1 MYLSSLQKFILKT
14 ALSNINSESLTLY
27 SDAQESSVIK
37 SKKKTDSLKKKLL
50 TSSINEFLKIKKEI
64 EINQI
69 QYSVTNFGIIEINS
83 NTHAHIYFFE
93 PIIKF
98 YKIKPKDNFI
108 EIKDSIFKNISENR
122 KQFEIKKRKYIRVD
136 GNHKRGVIRG
146 ECKYLKKAKASLSR
160 SFSTLVK
167 KKLIRKISIIDY
179 ENKEIGIGFNLT
191 ELGKKT
197 INEKK

>member
-1 MYLSSLQKFILKT
+1 MYLSSLQKFILKK

-37 SKKKTDSLKKKLL
+37 SKNKTDTLKKKLL

-64 EINQI
+64 EMNQI
-69 QYSVTNFGIIEINS
+69 KYSVTNFGIIEINS

-108 EIKDSIFKNISENR
+108 EIKDSIFENISENR

-146 ECKYLKKAKASLSR
+146 ESKIFKKTKASVSR
-160 SFSTLVK
+160 TYKTLINKGLLRKINIINYNK
-167 KKLIRKISIIDY
+167 KK
-179 ENKEIGIGFNLT
+179 IGIGFNLT
-191 ELGKKT
+191 KAGYKISKT
-197 INEKK
+197 I

>member
-1 MYLSSLQKFILKT
+1 LYLSSLQKFILKK
-14 ALSNINSESLTLY
+14 ALNNINSESLTLY
-27 SDAQESSVIK
+27 SDAQESSIIK
-37 SKKKTDSLKKKLL
+37 SKNKTYSLKKKLL

-69 QYSVTNFGIIEINS
+69 KYPVTNFGIIEINS

-122 KQFEIKKRKYIRVD
+122 KQFEIKKRKYIRLD

-146 ECKYLKKAKASLSR
+146 ESKIFKKTKASVSR
-160 SFSTLVK
+160 TYKTLINK
-167 KKLIRKISIIDY
+167 GLLRKIDIINY
-179 ENKEIGIGFNLT
+179 NKEKIGIGFNLT
-191 ELGKKT
+191 KAGYKISKT
-197 INEKK
+197 I

>member
-27 SDAQESSVIK
+27 SDAQESTIIK
-37 SKKKTDSLKKKLL
+37 SNNKTDSLKKKLL

-69 QYSVTNFGIIEINS
+69 KYSVTNFGIIEINS

-146 ECKYLKKAKASLSR
+146 ESKIFKKTKASVSR
-160 SFSTLVK
+160 TYKTLIK
-167 KKLIRKISIIDY
+167 KGLLRKIDIINY
-179 ENKEIGIGFNLT
+179 NKEKIGIGFNLT
-191 ELGKKT
+191 KAGYKLSKT
-197 INEKK
+197 I

>member
-1 MYLSSLQKFILKT
+1 MYLSSLQKFILNT

-37 SKKKTDSLKKKLL
+37 SKNKTKSLKKKLL

-64 EINQI
+64 EMNQI
-69 QYSVTNFGIIEINS
+69 KYSVTNFGIIEINS

-122 KQFEIKKRKYIRVD
+122 KQFEIKKRKYIRID

-146 ECKYLKKAKASLSR
+146 ESKIFKKTKASVSR
-160 SFSTLVK
+160 SYKTLIK
-167 KKLIRKISIIDY
+167 KGLLRKIDIINY
-179 ENKEIGIGFNLT
+179 NKEKIGIGFNLT
-191 ELGKKT
+191 KTGYKLSKT
-197 INEKK
+197 I

>member
-1 MYLSSLQKFILKT
+1 MYLSSLQKFILKK
-14 ALSNINSESLTLY
+14 ALSNINRESLTLY

-37 SKKKTDSLKKKLL
+37 SKNKTNSLKKKLL
-50 TSSINEFLKIKKEI
+50 TSSINELLKIKKEI

-69 QYSVTNFGIIEINS
+69 KYPVTNFGIIEINS

-122 KQFEIKKRKYIRVD
+122 KQFEIKKRKYIRLD

-146 ECKYLKKAKASLSR
+146 ESKIFKKTKASVSR
-160 SFSTLVK
+160 TYKTLINK
-167 KKLIRKISIIDY
+167 GLLRKIDIINY
-179 ENKEIGIGFNLT
+179 NKEKIGIGFNLT
-191 ELGKKT
+191 KAGYKISKT
-197 INEKK
+197 I

>member
-27 SDAQESSVIK
+27 SDAQESTIIK
-37 SKKKTDSLKKKLL
+37 SNNKTDSLKKKLL

-64 EINQI
+64 EIDQI
-69 QYSVTNFGIIEINS
+69 KYSITNFGIIEVNS

-98 YKIKPKDNFI
+98 YKIKPKDNFM
-108 EIKDSIFKNISENR
+108 EIKDSIFENISENR

-146 ECKYLKKAKASLSR
+146 ESKIFKKTKASVSR
-160 SFSTLVK
+160 TYKTLINKGLLRKIDIINYK
-167 KKLIRKISIIDY
+167 KKK
-179 ENKEIGIGFNLT
+179 IGIGFNLT
-191 ELGKKT
+191 KVGYKISKT
-197 INEKK
+197 I

>member
-1 MYLSSLQKFILKT
+1 LYLSSLQKFILKT
-14 ALSNINSESLTLY
+14 ALSNLNSESLTLY
-27 SDAQESSVIK
+27 SDAQESSIIK
-37 SKKKTDSLKKKLL
+37 SKNKTDSLKKKLL

-69 QYSVTNFGIIEINS
+69 KYSVTNFGIIEVNS

-136 GNHKRGVIRG
+136 GNHKRGIIRG
-146 ECKYLKKAKASLSR
+146 ESKIFKKTKASVSR
-160 SFSTLVK
+160 TYKTLIK
-167 KKLIRKISIIDY
+167 KDLLRKIDIINY
-179 ENKEIGIGFNLT
+179 NKEKIGIGFNLT
-191 ELGKKT
+191 KAGYKISKT
-197 INEKK
+197 I

>member
-37 SKKKTDSLKKKLL
+37 SKNKTDSLKKKLL

-69 QYSVTNFGIIEINS
+69 KYSVTNFGIIEINS

-136 GNHKRGVIRG
+136 GNHKRGIIRG
-146 ECKYLKKAKASLSR
+146 ESKIFKKTKASVSR
-160 SFSTLVK
+160 TYKTLIK
-167 KKLIRKISIIDY
+167 KGLLRKIDIINY
-179 ENKEIGIGFNLT
+179 NKEKIGIGFNLT
-191 ELGKKT
+191 KAGYKISKT
-197 INEKK
+197 I

>member
-1 MYLSSLQKFILKT
+1 MYLSSLQKFILKK
-14 ALSNINSESLTLY
+14 ALNNINSESLTLY

-37 SKKKTDSLKKKLL
+37 SKNKTDTLKKKLL

-69 QYSVTNFGIIEINS
+69 KYPVTNFGIIEINS

-146 ECKYLKKAKASLSR
+146 ESKIFKKTKASVSR
-160 SFSTLVK
+160 TYKTLINK
-167 KKLIRKISIIDY
+167 GLLRKIDIINY
-179 ENKEIGIGFNLT
+179 NKEKIGIGFNLT
-191 ELGKKT
+191 KAGYKISKT
-197 INEKK
+197 I

>member
-14 ALSNINSESLTLY
+14 ALSNLNSESLTLY
-27 SDAQESSVIK
+27 SDAQESSIIK
-37 SKKKTDSLKKKLL
+37 SKNKTDSLKKKLL

-69 QYSVTNFGIIEINS
+69 KYSVTNFGIIEVNS

-146 ECKYLKKAKASLSR
+146 ESKIFKKTKASVSR
-160 SFSTLVK
+160 TYKTLIK
-167 KKLIRKISIIDY
+167 KGLLRKIDIINY
-179 ENKEIGIGFNLT
+179 NKEKIGIGFNLT
-191 ELGKKT
+191 KAGYKISKT
-197 INEKK
+197 I

>member
-37 SKKKTDSLKKKLL
+37 SKNKTDSLKKKLL

-146 ECKYLKKAKASLSR
+146 ESKIFKKTKASVSR
-160 SFSTLVK
+160 TYKTLIK
-167 KKLIRKISIIDY
+167 KGLLRKIDIINY
-179 ENKEIGIGFNLT
+179 NKEKIGIGFNLT
-191 ELGKKT
+191 KAGYKISKT
-197 INEKK
+197 I

>member
-1 MYLSSLQKFILKT
+1 MYFSNLQKFILKT

-37 SKKKTDSLKKKLL
+37 SKNKSDSLKKKLL

-69 QYSVTNFGIIEINS
+69 KYSVTNFGIIEINS

-108 EIKDSIFKNISENR
+108 KIKNSIFENISENR
-122 KQFEIKKRKYIRVD
+122 KQFEIKKRKYIRID

-146 ECKYLKKAKASLSR
+146 ESKIFKKTKASVSR
-160 SFSTLVK
+160 TYKTLINK
-167 KKLIRKISIIDY
+167 GLLRKIDIINY
-179 ENKEIGIGFNLT
+179 NKEKIGIGFNLT
-191 ELGKKT
+191 KAGYKISKT
-197 INEKK
+197 I

>member
-1 MYLSSLQKFILKT
+1 MYLSSLQKFILKK

-37 SKKKTDSLKKKLL
+37 SKNKTDTLKKKLL

-64 EINQI
+64 EMNQI
-69 QYSVTNFGIIEINS
+69 KYPVTNFGIIEINS

-108 EIKDSIFKNISENR
+108 EIKDSIFENISENR

-146 ECKYLKKAKASLSR
+146 ESKIFKKTKASVSR
-160 SFSTLVK
+160 TYKTLINK
-167 KKLIRKISIIDY
+167 GLLRKINIINY
-179 ENKEIGIGFNLT
+179 NKEKIGIGFNLT
-191 ELGKKT
+191 KAGYKISKT
-197 INEKK
+197 I

>member
-37 SKKKTDSLKKKLL
+37 SKNKTDTLKKKLL

-64 EINQI
+64 EMNQI
-69 QYSVTNFGIIEINS
+69 KYPVTNFGIIEINS

-146 ECKYLKKAKASLSR
+146 ESKIFKKTKASVSR
-160 SFSTLVK
+160 TYKTLINK
-167 KKLIRKISIIDY
+167 GLLRKIDIINY
-179 ENKEIGIGFNLT
+179 NKEKIGIGFNLT
-191 ELGKKT
+191 KAGYKISKT
-197 INEKK
+197 I

>member
-1 MYLSSLQKFILKT
+1 MYLSSLQKFILKK
-14 ALSNINSESLTLY
+14 ALNNINSESLTLY

-37 SKKKTDSLKKKLL
+37 SKNKTDTLKKKLL

-64 EINQI
+64 EMNQI
-69 QYSVTNFGIIEINS
+69 KYPVTNFGIIEINS

-146 ECKYLKKAKASLSR
+146 ESKIFKKTKASVSR
-160 SFSTLVK
+160 TYKTLINK
-167 KKLIRKISIIDY
+167 GLLRKINIINY
-179 ENKEIGIGFNLT
+179 NKEKIGIGFNLT
-191 ELGKKT
+191 KAGYKISKT
-197 INEKK
+197 I

>member
-1 MYLSSLQKFILKT
+1 MYLSSLQKFILKP

-37 SKKKTDSLKKKLL
+37 SKNKTDSLKKKLL

-69 QYSVTNFGIIEINS
+69 KYSVTNFGIIEINS

-146 ECKYLKKAKASLSR
+146 ESKIFKKTKASVSR
-160 SFSTLVK
+160 TYKTLIK
-167 KKLIRKISIIDY
+167 KGLLRKIDIINY
-179 ENKEIGIGFNLT
+179 NKEKIGIGFNLT
-191 ELGKKT
+191 KAGYKISKT
-197 INEKK
+197 I

>member
-27 SDAQESSVIK
+27 SDAQESTIIK
-37 SKKKTDSLKKKLL
+37 SNNKTDSLKKKLL
-50 TSSINEFLKIKKEI
+50 TFSINEFLKIKKEI
-64 EINQI
+64 EMDQI
-69 QYSVTNFGIIEINS
+69 KYPVTNFGIIEINS

-108 EIKDSIFKNISENR
+108 EIKDSIFENISENR

-146 ECKYLKKAKASLSR
+146 ESKIFKKTKASVSR
-160 SFSTLVK
+160 TYKTLINK
-167 KKLIRKISIIDY
+167 GLLRKINIINY
-179 ENKEIGIGFNLT
+179 NKEKIGIGFNLT
-191 ELGKKT
+191 KAGYKISKT
-197 INEKK
+197 I

>member
-1 MYLSSLQKFILKT
+1 MYLSNLQKFILKT

-27 SDAQESSVIK
+27 SDAQESTIIK
-37 SKKKTDSLKKKLL
+37 SNNKTDSIKKKLL
-50 TSSINEFLKIKKEI
+50 TSTINEFLKIKKEI
-64 EINQI
+64 EMNQI
-69 QYSVTNFGIIEINS
+69 KYSVTNFGIIEVNS

-108 EIKDSIFKNISENR
+108 KIKNSIFENISENR

-146 ECKYLKKAKASLSR
+146 ESKIFKKTKASVSR
-160 SFSTLVK
+160 TYKTLINK
-167 KKLIRKISIIDY
+167 GLLRKIDIINY
-179 ENKEIGIGFNLT
+179 NKEKIGIGFNLT
-191 ELGKKT
+191 KAGYKISKT
-197 INEKK
+197 I

>member
-1 MYLSSLQKFILKT
+1 MYLSSLQKFILKK

-37 SKKKTDSLKKKLL
+37 SKNKTDTLKKKLL
-50 TSSINEFLKIKKEI
+50 TSSMNEFLKIKKEI
-64 EINQI
+64 EMNQI
-69 QYSVTNFGIIEINS
+69 KYSVTNFGIIEINS

-108 EIKDSIFKNISENR
+108 EIKDSIFENISENR

-146 ECKYLKKAKASLSR
+146 ESKIFKKTKASVSR
-160 SFSTLVK
+160 TYKTLINK
-167 KKLIRKISIIDY
+167 GLLRKINIINY
-179 ENKEIGIGFNLT
+179 NKEKIGIGFNLT
-191 ELGKKT
+191 KAGYKISKT
-197 INEKK
+197 I

>member
-37 SKKKTDSLKKKLL
+37 SKNKTNSLKKKLL

-69 QYSVTNFGIIEINS
+69 KYSVTNFGIIEINS

-146 ECKYLKKAKASLSR
+146 ESKIFKKTKASVSR
-160 SFSTLVK
+160 TYKTLIK
-167 KKLIRKISIIDY
+167 KGLLRKIDIINY
-179 ENKEIGIGFNLT
+179 NKEKIGIGFNLT
-191 ELGKKT
+191 KAGYKISKT
-197 INEKK
+197 I

>member
-1 MYLSSLQKFILKT
+1 MYLSSLQKFILKK
-14 ALSNINSESLTLY
+14 ALNNINSESLTLY
-27 SDAQESSVIK
+27 SDAQESSIIK
-37 SKKKTDSLKKKLL
+37 SKNKTYSLKKKLL

-69 QYSVTNFGIIEINS
+69 KYPVTNFGIIEINS

-122 KQFEIKKRKYIRVD
+122 KQFEIKKRKYIRLD

-146 ECKYLKKAKASLSR
+146 ESKIFKKTKASVSR
-160 SFSTLVK
+160 TYKTLINK
-167 KKLIRKISIIDY
+167 GLLRKIDIINY
-179 ENKEIGIGFNLT
+179 NKEKIGIGFNLT
-191 ELGKKT
+191 KAGYKISKT
-197 INEKK
+197 I

>member
-37 SKKKTDSLKKKLL
+37 SKNKTDSLKKKLL

-69 QYSVTNFGIIEINS
+69 KYSVTNFGIIEINS

-108 EIKDSIFKNISENR
+108 GIKDSIFKNISENR

-146 ECKYLKKAKASLSR
+146 ESKIFKKTKASVSR
-160 SFSTLVK
+160 TYKTLIK
-167 KKLIRKISIIDY
+167 KGLLRKINIINY
-179 ENKEIGIGFNLT
+179 NKEKIGIGFNLT
-191 ELGKKT
+191 KAGYKISKT
-197 INEKK
+197 I

>member
-27 SDAQESSVIK
+27 SDAQESTIIK
-37 SKKKTDSLKKKLL
+37 SNNNNDSLKKKLL

-64 EINQI
+64 EMDQI
-69 QYSVTNFGIIEINS
+69 KYSVTNFGIIEVNS

-108 EIKDSIFKNISENR
+108 EIKDSIFENISENR

-146 ECKYLKKAKASLSR
+146 ESKIFKKTKASVSR
-160 SFSTLVK
+160 TYKTLINK
-167 KKLIRKISIIDY
+167 GLLRKINIINY
-179 ENKEIGIGFNLT
+179 NKEKIGIGFNLT
-191 ELGKKT
+191 KAGYKISKT
-197 INEKK
+197 I

>member
-1 MYLSSLQKFILKT
+1 LYLSSLQKFILKT

-27 SDAQESSVIK
+27 SDAQESTIIK
-37 SKKKTDSLKKKLL
+37 SNNNTDSLKKKLL

-64 EINQI
+64 EMDQI
-69 QYSVTNFGIIEINS
+69 KYSVTNFGIIEVNS

-108 EIKDSIFKNISENR
+108 KIKNSIFENISENR

-146 ECKYLKKAKASLSR
+146 ESKIFKKTKASVSR
-160 SFSTLVK
+160 TYKTLINK
-167 KKLIRKISIIDY
+167 GLLRKINIINY
-179 ENKEIGIGFNLT
+179 NKEKIGIGFNLT
-191 ELGKKT
+191 KDGYKISKT
-197 INEKK
+197 I

>member
-1 MYLSSLQKFILKT
+1 MYFSNLQKFILKT

-37 SKKKTDSLKKKLL
+37 SKNKTDSLKKKLL

-69 QYSVTNFGIIEINS
+69 KYSVTNFGIIEINS

-146 ECKYLKKAKASLSR
+146 ESKIFKKTKASVSR
-160 SFSTLVK
+160 TYKTLIK
-167 KKLIRKISIIDY
+167 KGLLRKIDIINY
-179 ENKEIGIGFNLT
+179 NKEKIGIGFNLT
-191 ELGKKT
+191 KAGYKLSKT
-197 INEKK
+197 I

>member
-37 SKKKTDSLKKKLL
+37 SKNKTNSLKKKLL

-64 EINQI
+64 EMNQI
-69 QYSVTNFGIIEINS
+69 KYSVTNFGIIEINS

-122 KQFEIKKRKYIRVD
+122 KQFEIKKRKYIRID

-146 ECKYLKKAKASLSR
+146 ESKIFKKTKASVSR
-160 SFSTLVK
+160 TYKTLIK
-167 KKLIRKISIIDY
+167 KGLLRKIDIINY
-179 ENKEIGIGFNLT
+179 NKEKIGIGFNLT
-191 ELGKKT
+191 KAGYKISKT
-197 INEKK
+197 I

>member
-1 MYLSSLQKFILKT
+1 LYLSSLQKFILKK
-14 ALSNINSESLTLY
+14 ALNNINSESLTLY
-27 SDAQESSVIK
+27 SDAQESSIIK
-37 SKKKTDSLKKKLL
+37 SKNKTYSLKKKLL

-69 QYSVTNFGIIEINS
+69 KYPVTNFGIIEINS

-108 EIKDSIFKNISENR
+108 EIKNSIFKNISENR

-146 ECKYLKKAKASLSR
+146 ESKIFKKTKASVSR
-160 SFSTLVK
+160 TYKTLINK
-167 KKLIRKISIIDY
+167 GLLRKIDIINY
-179 ENKEIGIGFNLT
+179 NKEKIGIGFNLT
-191 ELGKKT
+191 KAGYKISKT
-197 INEKK
+197 I

>member
-1 MYLSSLQKFILKT
+1 MYLSSLQKFILNT

-27 SDAQESSVIK
+27 YDAQESSVIK
-37 SKKKTDSLKKKLL
+37 SKNKTDTLKKKLL

-64 EINQI
+64 EMNQI
-69 QYSVTNFGIIEINS
+69 KYPVTNFGIIEINS

-146 ECKYLKKAKASLSR
+146 ESKIFKKTKASVSR
-160 SFSTLVK
+160 TYKTLINK
-167 KKLIRKISIIDY
+167 GLLRKIDIINY
-179 ENKEIGIGFNLT
+179 NKEKIGIGFNLT
-191 ELGKKT
+191 KAGYKISKT
-197 INEKK
+197 I

>member
-1 MYLSSLQKFILKT
+1 MYLSSLQKFILKK
-14 ALSNINSESLTLY
+14 ALSNINRESLTLY

-37 SKKKTDSLKKKLL
+37 SKNKTDSLKKKLL

-64 EINQI
+64 EMNQI
-69 QYSVTNFGIIEINS
+69 KYPVTNFGIIEINS
-83 NTHAHIYFFE
+83 NMHAHIYFFE

-122 KQFEIKKRKYIRVD
+122 KQFEIKKRKYIRLD

-146 ECKYLKKAKASLSR
+146 ESKIFKKTKASVSR
-160 SFSTLVK
+160 TYKTLINK
-167 KKLIRKISIIDY
+167 GLLRKIDIINY
-179 ENKEIGIGFNLT
+179 NKEKIGIGFNLT
-191 ELGKKT
+191 KAGYKISKT
-197 INEKK
+197 I

>member
-1 MYLSSLQKFILKT
+1 LYLSSLQKFILKK
-14 ALSNINSESLTLY
+14 ALNNINRESLTLY

-37 SKKKTDSLKKKLL
+37 SKNKTESLKKKLI

-69 QYSVTNFGIIEINS
+69 KYPVTNFGIIEINS

-108 EIKDSIFKNISENR
+108 EIKDSIFKNFSENR
-122 KQFEIKKRKYIRVD
+122 KQFEIKKRKYIRID

-146 ECKYLKKAKASLSR
+146 ESKIFKKTKASVSR
-160 SFSTLVK
+160 TYKTLINK
-167 KKLIRKISIIDY
+167 GLLRKIDIINY
-179 ENKEIGIGFNLT
+179 NKEKIGIGFNLT
-191 ELGKKT
+191 KAGYKISKT
-197 INEKK
+197 I

>member
-14 ALSNINSESLTLY
+14 ALSNLNSESLTLY
-27 SDAQESSVIK
+27 SDAQESSIIK
-37 SKKKTDSLKKKLL
+37 SKNKTDSLKKKLL

-64 EINQI
+64 EMNQI
-69 QYSVTNFGIIEINS
+69 KYSVTNFGIIEINS

-122 KQFEIKKRKYIRVD
+122 KQFEIKKRKYIRID

-146 ECKYLKKAKASLSR
+146 ESKIFKKTKASVSR
-160 SFSTLVK
+160 TYKTLINK
-167 KKLIRKISIIDY
+167 GLLRKIDIINY
-179 ENKEIGIGFNLT
+179 NKEKIGIGFNLT
-191 ELGKKT
+191 KAGYKISKT
-197 INEKK
+197 I

>member
-27 SDAQESSVIK
+27 SDTQESTIFK
-37 SKKKTDSLKKKLL
+37 SNNKTDTLKKKLL

-64 EINQI
+64 EMNQI
-69 QYSVTNFGIIEINS
+69 KYSVTNFGIIEINS

-122 KQFEIKKRKYIRVD
+122 KQFEIKKRKYIRID

-146 ECKYLKKAKASLSR
+146 ESKIFKKTKASVSR
-160 SFSTLVK
+160 TYKTLINK
-167 KKLIRKISIIDY
+167 GLLRKIDIINY
-179 ENKEIGIGFNLT
+179 NKEKIGIGFNLT
-191 ELGKKT
+191 KAGYKISKT
-197 INEKK
+197 I

>member
-37 SKKKTDSLKKKLL
+37 SKNKTNSLKKKLL

-64 EINQI
+64 EMNQI
-69 QYSVTNFGIIEINS
+69 KYSVTNFGIIEINS

-146 ECKYLKKAKASLSR
+146 ESKIFKKTKASVSR
-160 SFSTLVK
+160 TYKTLINK
-167 KKLIRKISIIDY
+167 GLLRKIDIINY
-179 ENKEIGIGFNLT
+179 NKEKIGIGFNLT
-191 ELGKKT
+191 KAGYKISKT
-197 INEKK
+197 I

>member
-1 MYLSSLQKFILKT
+1 MYLSSLQKFILKK
-14 ALSNINSESLTLY
+14 ALNNINSESLTLY

-37 SKKKTDSLKKKLL
+37 SKNKTYSLKKKLL

-69 QYSVTNFGIIEINS
+69 KYPVTNFGIIEINS

-146 ECKYLKKAKASLSR
+146 ESKIFKKTKASVSR
-160 SFSTLVK
+160 TYKTLINK
-167 KKLIRKISIIDY
+167 GLLRKIDIINY
-179 ENKEIGIGFNLT
+179 NKEKIGIGFNLT
-191 ELGKKT
+191 KAGYKISKT
-197 INEKK
+197 I

>member
-37 SKKKTDSLKKKLL
+37 SKNKTDSLKKKLL

-69 QYSVTNFGIIEINS
+69 KYSVTNFGIIEINS

-122 KQFEIKKRKYIRVD
+122 KQFEVKKRKYIRVD

-146 ECKYLKKAKASLSR
+146 ESKIFKKTKASVSR
-160 SFSTLVK
+160 TYKTLIK
-167 KKLIRKISIIDY
+167 KGLLRKIDIINY
-179 ENKEIGIGFNLT
+179 NKEKIGIGFNLT
-191 ELGKKT
+191 KAGYKLSKT
-197 INEKK
+197 I

>member
-1 MYLSSLQKFILKT
+1 LYLSSLQKFILKK
-14 ALSNINSESLTLY
+14 ALNNINSESLTLY
-27 SDAQESSVIK
+27 SDAQESSIIK
-37 SKKKTDSLKKKLL
+37 SKNKTYSLKKKLL

-69 QYSVTNFGIIEINS
+69 KYPVTNFGIIEINS

-146 ECKYLKKAKASLSR
+146 ESKIFKKTKASVSR
-160 SFSTLVK
+160 TYKTLINKGLLRKIDIINYNK
-167 KKLIRKISIIDY
+167 KK
-179 ENKEIGIGFNLT
+179 IGIGFNLT
-191 ELGKKT
+191 KAGYKISKT
-197 INEKK
+197 I

>member
-1 MYLSSLQKFILKT
+1 MYLSSLQKFILKK

-37 SKKKTDSLKKKLL
+37 SKNKTDTLKKKLL

-64 EINQI
+64 EMNQI
-69 QYSVTNFGIIEINS
+69 KYSVTNFGIIEINS

-108 EIKDSIFKNISENR
+108 EIKDSIFENISENR

-136 GNHKRGVIRG
+136 GNHIRGVIRG
-146 ECKYLKKAKASLSR
+146 ESKIFKKTKASVSR
-160 SFSTLVK
+160 TYKTLINK
-167 KKLIRKISIIDY
+167 GLLRKINIINY
-179 ENKEIGIGFNLT
+179 NKEKIGIGFNLT
-191 ELGKKT
+191 KAGYKISK
-197 INEKK
+197 II